1 MTVFEAIGLEKA
13 LILNYKGLPA
23 VNRILTSH
31 KLEVAKSYLKSPD
44 EQYGFISFTA
54 LWTILD
60 AEDPLVTMLEKRS
73 SFASQVMSFLH
84 TALCQNLKQ
93 NCMSNKLLFDA
104 IPCMV
109 RMILRSYYVINHN
122 ILGEF

>member
-1 MTVFEAIGLEKA
+1 MNWTINWNMLKKYLFLFCQFF
-13 LILNYKGLPA
+13 KGLPA

-60 AEDPLVTMLEKRS
+60 AEDPLVTMLEKRAN
-73 SFASQVMSFLH
+73 FASELLSFMH
-84 TALCQNLKQ
+84 TALCKNTGT
-93 NCMSNKLLFDA
+93 SNSKLLFNN
-104 IPCMV
+104 IPCKV
-109 RMILRSYYVINHN
+109 
-122 ILGEF
+122 G

>member
-23 VNRILTSH
+23 VNRVLTSH
-31 KLEVAKSYLKSPD
+31 KLEVAKAYLKSPD

-73 SFASQVMSFLH
+73 SFATELMKFMQ
-84 TALCQNLKQ
+84 TALCQNLKK
-93 NCMSNKLLFDA
+93 NSTSDKLLFEA

-109 RMILRSYYVINHN
+109 RLLLFFYLMI
-122 ILGEF
+122 